1 MKKNKETQQKN
12 YLERKPLRKKNLH
25 WEKAED
31 GSVTLHKK
39 NEGFFNKLAQKFF
52 KKPPVSYI
60 HLDEHGSFIWQLLDG
75 NATVEEIGVPIKDK
89 FGDAA
94 EPLYP
99 RLVKFLSILE
109 SYSFIEWVE

>member
-1 MKKNKETQQKN
+1 MKKNKEIQREN
-12 YLERKPLRKKNLH
+12 YLERKPQKKSGLQ
-25 WEKAED
+25 WSQTED
-31 GSVTLHKK
+31 GAVQLHQK
-39 NEGFFNKLAQKFF
+39 NEGFFNKIAQKLF

-60 HLDEHGSFIWQLLDG
+60 HLDEHGSFIWLLLDG
-75 NATVEEIGVPIKDK
+75 EKTVEDLGTPLHKK

>member
-1 MKKNKETQQKN
+1 MKAKQSPTDN
-12 YLERKPLRKKNLH
+12 YLERKPLRCPSLR
-25 WEKAED
+25 WTKAED
-31 GSVTLHKK
+31 GLVTL
-39 NEGFFNKLAQKFF
+39 NKENKGLLNRLAQKLF
-52 KKPPVSYI
+52 KKPPISYI
-60 HLDEHGSFIWQLLDG
+60 HLDENGSFIWLLLDG
-75 NATVEEIGVPIKDK
+75 EKSVEELGTPIKEN

>member
-1 MKKNKETQQKN
+1 MKKNNSKN
-12 YLERKPLRKKNLH
+12 AENFPARKPLRKTGL
-25 WEKAED
+25 EYTKAED
-31 GSVTLHKK
+31 GLVILNRK
-39 NEGFFNKLAQKFF
+39 NEGIMNKLAQKLF

-60 HLDEHGSFIWQLLDG
+60 HLDEHGSFIWLLLDG
-75 NATVEEIGVPIKDK
+75 EKTVEELGVLVKEK

-109 SYSFIEWVE
+109 SYSFIEWAN